1 MSNLMMLFALECI
14 LLIEMI
20 LTILKMYVEQKQ
32 TTQYVFYI
40 IDSFYAIDNTIYLM
54 LYTLAVERN
63 LHAFLKKTA

>member
-1 MSNLMMLFALECI
+1 MSYLMMLFALECI

-20 LTILKMYVEQKQ
+20 LTIFVEQKQ

>member
-1 MSNLMMLFALECI
+1 MSYLMMLFALECI
-14 LLIEMI
+14 VLIEMI
-20 LTILKMYVEQKQ
+20 LTIFIVEQKQ

>member
-1 MSNLMMLFALECI
+1 MYFTYRNDFDNL
-14 LLIEMI
+14 
-20 LTILKMYVEQKQ
+20 VEQKQ